1 MMYKTGVH
9 RWGAF
14 FLIPWRFFGVL
25 FSAFFLSL
33 SLLICFIPAPS
44 LKCASVL
51 TLLDVVAC
59 FFLMRGGGEVV
70 YERCEV
76 GFVTLVS
83 FFCLL
88 GGYREVGS
96 LL

>member
-1 MMYKTGVH
+1 MMYKIGVH

-14 FLIPWRFFGVL
+14 FFDSMVALFGVL

-59 FFLMRGGGEVV
+59 FFFNAWGGRWYMRDVRWG
-70 YERCEV
+70 
-76 GFVTLVS
+76 L
-83 FFCLL
+83 
-88 GGYREVGS
+88 
-96 LL
+96 